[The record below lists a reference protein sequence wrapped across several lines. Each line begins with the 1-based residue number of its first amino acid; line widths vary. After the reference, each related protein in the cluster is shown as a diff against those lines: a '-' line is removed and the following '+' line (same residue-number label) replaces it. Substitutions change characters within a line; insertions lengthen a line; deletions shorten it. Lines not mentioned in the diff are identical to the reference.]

1 MVDAEMRPAVLR
13 TKRLVQLTLAPVVVA
28 GGVYGGPPHN
38 EYIQARQVSQAFLL
52 LLSRSVVSDSL

>member
-28 GGVYGGPPHN
+28 GGVYGGPPYN

-52 LLSRSVVSDSL
+52 LLSCSVVSDSL